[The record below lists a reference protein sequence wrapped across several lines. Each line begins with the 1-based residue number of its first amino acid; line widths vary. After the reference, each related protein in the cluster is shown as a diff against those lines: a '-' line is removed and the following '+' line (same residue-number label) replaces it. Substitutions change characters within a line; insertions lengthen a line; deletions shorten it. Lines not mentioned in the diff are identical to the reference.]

1 MGKFDPYKV
10 DLKNMTKDIQEI
22 EYLLE
27 NKFFGDIGGDDIQ
40 KGKVKVKLT
49 VKKSV
54 GVYEMNFA
62 FEGTIIIPC
71 DRCLDD
77 MDFMISSTNRLI
89 VKFGKDYS
97 EESDEIVVIPESEG
111 LINLAWFIY
120 EFIVLTIPIKH
131 VHAPGKCN
139 KAMTSTLKK
148 HTPKGMDDEFES
160 ESDADNIIITDG
172 DGDGDDNDEIIIDPR
187 WGALKDFKEEND
199 NN

>member
-10 DLKNMTKDIQEI
+10 DLKNMTKDVQEY
-22 EYLLE
+22 EYLLD

-49 VKKSV
+49 VKRIVSA
-54 GVYEMNFA
+54 YDLTFSID
-62 FEGTIIIPC
+62 GTIIIPC

-77 MDFMISSTNRLI
+77 MDLPVATASRLI
-89 VKFGKDYS
+89 VKLGSDYS
-97 EESDEIVVIPESEG
+97 EESDEIVIIPESEG
-111 LINLAWFIY
+111 IINLAWFIY

-139 KAMTSTLKK
+139 KSMTSSLKK
-148 HTPKGMDDEFES
+148 HAPKGMENEFGS
-160 ESDADNIIITDG
+160 EGDAGDIIITD
-172 DGDGDDNDEIIIDPR
+172 NDADESDEIIDPR
-187 WGALKDFKEEND
+187 WDTLKDFKDEND

>member
-10 DLKNMTKDIQEI
+10 DLKSMTKDVQEY

-40 KGKVKVKLT
+40 KGKVRLKLT
-49 VKKSV
+49 VKKSA
-54 GVYEMNFA
+54 GIYELSFA
-62 FEGTIIIPC
+62 IEGTIIIPC

-77 MDFMISSTNRLI
+77 MEFPVTSNNRLI
-89 VKFGKDYS
+89 VKLGKDYS

-111 LINLAWFIY
+111 IINLAWFIY

-139 KAMTSTLKK
+139 KSMTSTLKK
-148 HTPKGMDDEFES
+148 HAPKGMEDEFGGEG
-160 ESDADNIIITDG
+160 DAGDIIITDN
-172 DGDGDDNDEIIIDPR
+172 DTDESDDDAIDPR
-187 WGALKDFKEEND
+187 WDALKNFKEEND